1 MPSSETGS
9 GMSAQGSS
17 SVNPYIT
24 IGPVFETYG
33 YGWGAGEWG
42 EEEWGTERSTTNV
55 TLDPGS
61 WSLDNFGQLLVATV
75 RNGATFTWN
84 PNAGKR
90 CLTN

>member
-1 MPSSETGS
+1 MPSSETCS

-42 EEEWGTERSTTNV
+42 EEEWGT
-55 TLDPGS
+55 
-61 WSLDNFGQLLVATV
+61 
-75 RNGATFTWN
+75 
-84 PNAGKR
+84 
-90 CLTN
+90 